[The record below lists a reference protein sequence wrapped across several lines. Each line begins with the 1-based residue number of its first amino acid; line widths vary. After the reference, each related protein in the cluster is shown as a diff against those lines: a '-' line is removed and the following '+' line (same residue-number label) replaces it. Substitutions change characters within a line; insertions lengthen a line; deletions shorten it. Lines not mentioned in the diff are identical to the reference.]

1 MLIMGFFYIN
11 WYRVCCIFTEI
22 SKKNFVNPQ

>member
-11 WYRVCCIFTEI
+11 WYRVYCFFTEI

>member
-11 WYRVCCIFTEI
+11 WYRVCCVFTEI
-22 SKKNFVNPQ
+22 SKKNFVVQ